1 MQKGASCGRIAAG
14 TEQSFFVPGPPVQ
27 LGGEAPE
34 GSQTAAGVENAVDP
48 GLRSRQRSSRTREVG
63 FAEQNVKG
71 ENGRG
76 SGFFPA
82 PGSGNNSSRN
92 AATFHNITLIADR
105 SHFTLLTHIPH

>member
-14 TEQSFFVPGPPVQ
+14 REQSFFVPGPPVQ

-82 PGSGNNSSRN
+82 PGSGVHPVTGQGMVGG
-92 AATFHNITLIADR
+92 AAPFDSDGERGEGRRI
-105 SHFTLLTHIPH
+105 S